1 MIVSDFEIAIAS
13 PSFASLLNRKRAC
26 NATYS
31 SGCNWPMHGR
41 DDDDA
46 CHCKDR
52 ECDGSICIHLLLF
65 SPAAPTL
72 AGPPYDDDDCAF
84 FAQLF

>member
-1 MIVSDFEIAIAS
+1 
-13 PSFASLLNRKRAC
+13 
-26 NATYS
+26 
-31 SGCNWPMHGR
+31 MHGR

-84 FAQLF
+84 FAQLFWSSLVISLTVKDEDYSVYFAHN